1 MPATFVHR
9 CREYALPTS
18 YLGGILHDTSSPIS
32 SRDGGRLRGSSSG
45 GKELA
50 WLWTIPRGGLS
61 RRVSKEENTN
71 NATVI
76 LAVSYLKYIHLGF
89 QE

>member
-1 MPATFVHR
+1 MSATFVHR
-9 CREYALPTS
+9 CGEYALPTS
-18 YLGGILHDTSSPIS
+18 YLGGILHGTSSPIS
-32 SRDGGRLRGSSSG
+32 SRDVAGAEASG

-71 NATVI
+71 KATVI
-76 LAVSYLKYIHLGF
+76 LAVSHLKYIHSVF